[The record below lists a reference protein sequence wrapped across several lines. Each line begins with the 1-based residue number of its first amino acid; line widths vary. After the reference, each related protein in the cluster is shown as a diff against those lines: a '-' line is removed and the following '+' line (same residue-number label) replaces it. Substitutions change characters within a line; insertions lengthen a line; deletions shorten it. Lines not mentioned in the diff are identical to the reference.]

1 MKKLT
6 LLLLVV
12 MVASLFMIGCKE
24 DPVTPPPPPPAINEF
39 NVLAEYLE
47 GAGGDYLNTAAP
59 VLVEATDV
67 YTGLDSVGTSQTVVD
82 IRATADYTG
91 KRIKWA
97 KNTTLA
103 NLRKYVDSLNALTA
117 KPAKIVL
124 VCYSGQT
131 SQYGA
136 SLMRLLG
143 HTNVTSMKYGMSAW
157 DSSLAHNYWWTKR
170 TNTRAGQFVN
180 DTVPKAPLGANPTL
194 NTGKATGR
202 DILLARVDTLLKR
215 GYTEATVS
223 EAAAFGNPTGYY
235 FANYWTMAD
244 YITLGHIPGARQ
256 YTPKVDLKLAT
267 HLKTLPI
274 DKPVVVYCWT
284 GQTSSAVV
292 AVLRS
297 LGYDAKSLLY
307 GANSMI
313 YDVLLGAAKTTFK
326 RTDIKDLPT
335 VSG

>member
-6 LLLLVV
+6 FTFIIIL
-12 MVASLFMIGCKE
+12 VASLFMMGCK
-24 DPVTPPPPPPAINEF
+24 DDTVTPPPPVPINEF
-39 NVLAEYLE
+39 NVLTEYLE
-47 GAGGDYLNTAAP
+47 GTGGDYLNTAAP
-59 VLVEATDV
+59 VLIDAIDV
-67 YTGLDSVGTSQTVVD
+67 YNGLDSVGTAQTIVD
-82 IRATADYTG
+82 IRAAVDFTA
-91 KRIKWA
+91 KRIKWT

-170 TNTRAGQFVN
+170 SNARAGQFVT
-180 DTVPKAPLGANPTL
+180 DSVAKAALGAIPTL
-194 NTGKATGR
+194 NTGKTTGR
-202 DILLARVDTLLKR
+202 DILIARVDTLLKR
-215 GYTEATVS
+215 GFTEATIT
-223 EAAAFGNPTGYY
+223 EATAFGNPSGYY
-235 FANYWTMAD
+235 IMNYWTMAD
-244 YITLGHIPGARQ
+244 YTTLGHIPGARQ

-284 GQTSSAVV
+284 GQTSSSV
-292 AVLRS
+292 ASVLRVM
-297 LGYDAKSLLY
+297 GYDARSLLY